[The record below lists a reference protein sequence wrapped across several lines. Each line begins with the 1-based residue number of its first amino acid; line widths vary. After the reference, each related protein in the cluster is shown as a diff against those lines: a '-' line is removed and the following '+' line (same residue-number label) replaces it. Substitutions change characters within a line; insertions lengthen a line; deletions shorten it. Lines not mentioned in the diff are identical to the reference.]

1 MMDTLLDPKIWLI
14 LVALVHAIVGVII
27 PTDWSKDNNKMMSGF
42 ILLTSITM
50 LYAGFCLD
58 GEEQARLALV
68 IGGPIWVWFVVCC
81 AMELEFETPGNPNVF
96 DNSLKNLLFWTEKPW
111 NVSGFFR
118 RSFCEGRELRRPKSD
133 HVHPAFSCFFP
144 FLTSQKS

>member
-42 ILLTSITM
+42 VLLTSITM

-81 AMELEFETPGNPNVF
+81 AMELEFDLAKEPMKMTWKENAPPLILWGLVA
-96 DNSLKNLLFWTEKPW
+96 LTGLLE
-111 NVSGFFR
+111 SGWI
-118 RSFCEGRELRRPKSD
+118 
-133 HVHPAFSCFFP
+133 
-144 FLTSQKS
+144 